1 MSTVHCKSHEGGCQ
15 LHLQALAATLG
26 QHVQSSQAAVLW
38 ESLGQGLRVHRE
50 VLQQIA
56 LFQLGDASL
65 CRHQLPAQQAPQM
78 QLLPICAFALQTQSL
93 KNPET
98 LSMAVSCMHS
108 MRATLVKAL
117 AQSCC
122 SPPLPPGARPRP
134 AWCSL
139 RAHWAPWRG
148 LQGAAAAAAAASLSA
163 AAGTASLLV
172 ACGWHIK
179 QPCQQFKQEQTIHGT
194 SMPSSNIFLR
204 WRLLSWKA
212 AQGF

>member
-78 QLLPICAFALQTQSL
+78 QLLPICAFALQPQSL

-122 SPPLPPGARPRP
+122 SPLFLLGLVPGQPGVLCGRTGHHGGACRARRRRRRRPPFLLLPV
-134 AWCSL
+134 
-139 RAHWAPWRG
+139 
-148 LQGAAAAAAAASLSA
+148 
-163 AAGTASLLV
+163 LLL
-172 ACGWHIK
+172 C
-179 QPCQQFKQEQTIHGT
+179 
-194 SMPSSNIFLR
+194 L
-204 WRLLSWKA
+204 
-212 AQGF
+212 